1 MIAVDT
7 NVLLRRI
14 LNDDDE
20 QSAKARKLFEDARP
34 VLITDVVLVET
45 IWTLTGKRYRATKEN
60 IRALVMSL
68 LEEPHTVFED
78 KQTIWSALNDFIGAK
93 PIKTAN
99 GTKAAD
105 LADALIVN
113 KAKTVSRDMH
123 LSYDGTFTFDRAALQ
138 LDGTRTP

>member
-14 LNDDDE
+14 LNDDEE
-20 QSAKARKLFEDARP
+20 QAAKARKLFEGARP

-45 IWTLTGKRYRATKEN
+45 IWTLTGKRYGATKED
-60 IRALVMSL
+60 IQAVVMSF
-68 LEEPHTVFED
+68 LEETNTVFEN
-78 KQTIWSALNDFIGAK
+78 KQAIWSALNDFVAAE

-99 GTKAAD
+99 GIKTAD

-113 KAKTVSRDMH
+113 KAKMVAHDKNQA
-123 LSYDGTFTFDRAALQ
+123 YEGTYTFDRAALQ
-138 LDGTRTP
+138 IDGTKTP